1 MLGFLKR
8 LFGGGDDRDWTG
20 DFDCYEA
27 LREDERTCP
36 KCGSKRVDL
45 TGFLGEELSR
55 YERPYDMEKDEWIEY
70 DVTYSILCK
79 CKCLECGYQWEKY
92 SQVTKYERN
101 LNPYFSERKEATGE
115 PFDEEQKAS
124 EEAIMQEEVQVEEE
138 EIASVEEEL
147 AECDEEI
154 VEGEEDVAEEV
165 EEIEEEEEE
174 LEEDSWEEEEEE

>member
-8 LFGGGDDRDWTG
+8 IFGGGDDRDDWTG

-79 CKCLECGYQWEKY
+79 CKCLECGYQWEKH

-101 LNPYFSERKEATGE
+101 LNPYFSERKESTGE

-124 EEAIMQEEVQVEEE
+124 EEDVMQEELQIEEE
-138 EIASVEEEL
+138 EIASVEGEL
-147 AECDEEI
+147 AQCDEEI
-154 VEGEEDVAEEV
+154 VEGEEDV
-165 EEIEEEEEE
+165 EEEE
-174 LEEDSWEEEEEE
+174 LEDDSWEEEEE